1 VSGLSGVGLHLVDS
15 VESAM
20 EFKRWLG
27 ERRPRNVLGL
37 DTETSGLDPYEKGAC
52 VRLIQFGDGEHG
64 WAMSWE
70 LWKGLALEALNEWKG
85 DWCGH
90 NIASFDVRWIEEHS
104 TYRFDGYRIRDGML
118 AAHIIDPLGPGAL
131 KTLSQ
136 RLVDPKAGAG
146 QQALHEAMTKNKW
159 TWATVPVD
167 FPLYWAYG
175 ALDPVLS
182 YKIDLAYAGQ
192 IGQGGRYAHTFDL
205 EMAAR
210 MVVTRMQQR
219 GARIDMDYVQETG
232 ESQARY
238 AKALMQWCKDN
249 YRVNMRQNQKLVKLF
264 EELGEEITVFSEK
277 TGGKSADK
285 HQMAIFSQSE
295 MPGVADLA
303 QAVLDMRR
311 ASRNATSYFASLE
324 EHSVYGPDGWTV
336 HADIRTLAA
345 RTSRMS
351 ISKPPLQ
358 QIPKRDALVRAA
370 FIAREGRLLV
380 PVDFDQIEMRLMAHF
395 SKDPDLQRAFIE
407 ADATGGDF
415 FTIMGREI
423 YSDPSFMR
431 SDKRRGLVKNTL
443 YGKAYGAGITK
454 MSESAGVRY
463 DQMEP
468 VVHAV
473 DARYPGIKRFMKE
486 IEDVGMR
493 RLREEGQG
501 YVLTPPPY
509 SRRLPCDDDK
519 VYALTNYL
527 HQGHAAEIF
536 KRSIVDLDMAG
547 WGEFM
552 VLPVH
557 DEIVLDVPEEH
568 VAEAMISVPKVM
580 SNMADYAVP
589 LTASAEGPFTSW
601 GEKYA

>member
-1 VSGLSGVGLHLVDS
+1 MAGLAGTMLHLVDS
-15 VESAM
+15 LDQAM

-27 ERRPRNVLGL
+27 ERRPRDVLGL
-37 DTETSGLDPYEKGAC
+37 DTETSGLNPLASDAAI
-52 VRLIQFGDGEHG
+52 RLIQFGDGVHG
-64 WAMSWE
+64 WAMAWD
-70 LWKGLALEALNEWKG
+70 LWKGLALEALGEWQG
-85 DWCGH
+85 DWAGH
-90 NIASFDVRWIEEHS
+90 NIAAFDVRWIEAHS
-104 TYRFDGYRIRDGML
+104 PHRFERHRIRDGMI

-131 KTLSQ
+131 KPLAT
-136 RLVDPKAGAG
+136 RLVDPRAARGQGALQDG
-146 QQALHEAMTKNKW
+146 MNKNKW
-159 TWATVPVD
+159 TWATVPTD
-167 FPLYWAYG
+167 YAPYWQYG

-182 YKIDLAYAGQ
+182 YHLDETFDGKVGPGRTYEQ
-192 IGQGGRYAHTFDL
+192 IYDL

-210 MVVTRMQQR
+210 HVVTAMQQR
-219 GARIDMDYVQETG
+219 GARVDMDYVLRAGKSEAQ
-232 ESQARY
+232 Y
-238 AKALMQWCKDN
+238 AAAIMKWCRDN
-249 YRVNMRQNQKLVKLF
+249 YKISMRQNQPLVRVF

-277 TGGKSADK
+277 TGAKSVDK
-285 HQMAIFSQSE
+285 YQMDIFTGSMNPETVQ
-295 MPGVADLA
+295 LA
-303 QAVLDMRR
+303 QAVLNMRR
-311 ASRNATSYFASLE
+311 AGRNATSYFSALDE
-324 EHSVYGPDGWTV
+324 YSVLGPDGWTV

-370 FIAREGRLLV
+370 FIAREGRKLI

-395 SKDPDLQRAFIE
+395 SDDHDLQRAFNE

-423 YSDPSFMR
+423 YRDPGFMK

-443 YGKAYGAGITK
+443 YGKAYGAGIGK
-454 MSESAGVRY
+454 MAESAGVPY
-463 DQMEP
+463 SQMEP

-473 DARYPGIKRFMKE
+473 DARYPGIKRFMKA
-486 IEDVGMR
+486 IEDIGMR
-493 RLREEGQG
+493 RLRSEGQG

-509 SRRLPCDDDK
+509 RRRLPCDDDK

-536 KRSIVDLDMAG
+536 KRAIVDLDMAG
-547 WGEFM
+547 WGDYM

-557 DEIVLDVPEEH
+557 DEILLDVPEDLVE
-568 VAEAMISVPKVM
+568 EATISVPKVM

-589 LTASAEGPFTSW
+589 LTASAEGPFDNW

>member
-1 VSGLSGVGLHLVDS
+1 MGRLAGTMLHLVDS
-15 VESAM
+15 LDQAM

-27 ERRPRNVLGL
+27 ERRPRDVLGL
-37 DTETSGLDPYEKGAC
+37 DTETSGLNPLAKDAAI
-52 VRLIQFGDGEHG
+52 RLIQFGDGQHG
-64 WAMSWE
+64 WAMSWD
-70 LWKGLALEALNEWKG
+70 LWKGLALEALGEWRG
-85 DWCGH
+85 DWAGH

-104 TYRFDGYRIRDGML
+104 PHRFQRHTIRDGMI

-131 KTLSQ
+131 KPLAT
-136 RLVDPKAGAG
+136 RLVDPRAAHGQGALQEG
-146 QQALHEAMTKNKW
+146 MNKNKW

-167 FPLYWAYG
+167 YAPYWQYG

-182 YKIDLAYAGQ
+182 YHLDETFDGKVGPGRTYEQ
-192 IGQGGRYAHTFDL
+192 IYDL

-210 MVVTRMQQR
+210 HVVTAMQQR
-219 GARIDMDYVQETG
+219 GARVDLDYIQRTG
-232 ESQARY
+232 ESQSRY
-238 AKALMQWCKDN
+238 AAAITKWCRDTYKVAI
-249 YRVNMRQNQKLVKLF
+249 RSRGMVELF
-264 EELGEEITVFSEK
+264 ESLGEEITVFSEK
-277 TGGKSADK
+277 TGAKSLDK
-285 HQMAIFSQSE
+285 YQMEIFTHSE
-295 MPGVADLA
+295 NPEAVQLA

-311 ASRNATSYFASLE
+311 ASRNATSYFTALE
-324 EHSVYGPDGWTV
+324 ENAVYGPYGYTV

-370 FIAREGRLLV
+370 FVAREGRKLIS
-380 PVDFDQIEMRLMAHF
+380 VDYSQVEMRLLAHF
-395 SKDPDLQRAFIE
+395 SGDRDLQRAFNE

-415 FTIMGREI
+415 FVIMGREI
-423 YSDPSFMR
+423 YMDPGFAK
-431 SDKRRGLVKNTL
+431 SDKRRGLVKNTM
-443 YGKAYGAGITK
+443 YGKAYGAGIGK
-454 MSESAGVRY
+454 MAESAGVPFS
-463 DQMEP
+463 QMEP

-473 DARYPGIKRFMKE
+473 DARYPGIKRFMKS

-509 SRRLPCDDDK
+509 RRRLPCDDDK

-536 KRSIVDLDMAG
+536 KRALVDLDMAG
-547 WGEFM
+547 WADYM

-557 DEIVLDVPEEH
+557 DEILLDVPDDLVE
-568 VAEAMISVPKVM
+568 EAMISVPKVM
-580 SNMADYAVP
+580 SNMGDYAVP
-589 LTASAEGPFTSW
+589 LTCDADGPFDNW
-601 GEKYA
+601 GERYA